1 MEVRFVRID
10 CDLCVDRAYRSGVT
24 LLHLIK
30 QSVLTVLLL
39 LFNDNYLL
47 YIYAISVFEESC
59 FLVRKYTI
67 YFVYFSL
74 MLILWRT
81 YYYYY

>member
-1 MEVRFVRID
+1 MASEYINRKLLTLSWNQVEVRFVRID
-10 CDLCVDRAYRSGVT
+10 SDLCVDRAYRSSVT

-47 YIYAISVFEESC
+47 Y
-59 FLVRKYTI
+59 L
-67 YFVYFSL
+67 
-74 MLILWRT
+74 
-81 YYYYY
+81 YYICV